1 MKSRNYLTLSRNELD
16 KIKFGTDGWRGIIGF
31 DFNLS
36 NLSRVV
42 VASCQELHYQY
53 FKETNSKKIVIG
65 YDRRFM
71 ANEFAKEIASF
82 VKGCGFEPVL
92 SNDFVPTPSCSLYAK
107 RFMFLGCLVITAS
120 HNPYN
125 WLGLKIKSFKGCSVD
140 ESFTREVEKRLLLG
154 NSIERSQASY
164 EKVDIKKFHLDQ
176 IKSKFNLD
184 FIVKSLKK
192 MNLHV
197 FIDSMHGS
205 ASNCISQ
212 IFEDYDSKPFTE
224 IRVDY
229 DPFFGGNPPEPL
241 LKYLDNLTEILTRNS
256 KKDFKTL
263 GIIFDGDGDRIAVID
278 EKGRYCSTQAL
289 LPFFISYLGEKNKN
303 SYPVLKTVSGS
314 DIISNISKKQNR
326 EVVELPVGFKHIAKK
341 MIKEKIFIGGEESGG
356 VGFGDFMPER
366 DALYAAM
373 ILLNGIAENSK
384 YLYETLDEIQ
394 EKFGPSFYRRIDIK
408 FPNQSEKDIFKTFIN
423 NNIPSEICGNKI
435 IDISNIDGLK
445 LRMDNN
451 FWLLFRFSGTEP
463 LLRIYCEATSEK
475 NLNQVLEWSQ
485 KFINIVKNK
494 K

>member
-1 MKSRNYLTLSRNELD
+1 MSRDELD

-42 VASCQELHYQY
+42 VASCQELNYQY
-53 FKETNSKKIVIG
+53 FKETNSRKILIG

-92 SNDFVPTPSCSLYAK
+92 SSSYVTTPSCSFYARK
-107 RFMFLGCLVITAS
+107 FMFLGCLVITAS

-140 ESFTREVEKRLLLG
+140 ESFAKEVEKRLLLG
-154 NSIERSQASY
+154 NSIERSHIPY
-164 EKVDIKKFHLDQ
+164 EKVDIKKFHLDH
-176 IKSKFNLD
+176 IKSIFDLD
-184 FIVKSLKK
+184 FIASNLTR
-192 MNLHV
+192 MNIHV

-205 ASNCISQ
+205 AANCISQ
-212 IFEDYDSKPFTE
+212 IFDDYDSKIFTE
-224 IRVDY
+224 IRANY
-229 DPFFGGNPPEPL
+229 DPSFGGNPPEPL
-241 LKYLDNLTEILTRNS
+241 LKNLDNLTEILKINS
-256 KKDFKTL
+256 QKDFKTL

-278 EKGRYCSTQAL
+278 EKGRYCSTQSL
-289 LPFFISYLGEKNKN
+289 LPFFINYLGEKNKN
-303 SYPVLKTVSGS
+303 LYPVLKTVSGS
-314 DIISNISKKQNR
+314 DTISNIAKKQNR
-326 EVVELPVGFKHIAKK
+326 EVIELPVGFKYIAKK
-341 MIKEKIFIGGEESGG
+341 MIKENIFIGGEESGG

-394 EKFGPSFYRRIDIK
+394 EIFGPSFYRRIDIK
-408 FPNQSEKDIFKTFIN
+408 FPNISEKDIFKKFIN
-423 NNIPSEICGNKI
+423 DNIPSEICGHKI
-435 IDISNIDGLK
+435 KEISKIDGLK

-463 LLRIYCEATSEK
+463 LLRIYCEATSEN
-475 NLNQVLEWSQ
+475 NLNQVLEWSK
-485 KFINIVKNK
+485 KFIKIAKNK

>member
-1 MKSRNYLTLSRNELD
+1 MSSNELD
-16 KIKFGTDGWRGIIGF
+16 EIKFGTDGWRGIIGF

-42 VASCQELHYQY
+42 VASCQELYYQY
-53 FKETNSKKIVIG
+53 FEETNSKKILIG

-82 VKGCGFEPVL
+82 VKGCGFEPIL
-92 SNDFVPTPSCSLYAK
+92 STSYVPTPSCSLYAK
-107 RFMFLGCLVITAS
+107 KFMFLGCLVITAS

-140 ESFTREVEKRLLLG
+140 ESFTKEVEKRLLLG
-154 NSIERSQASY
+154 NSIERLGGAY

-176 IKSKFNLD
+176 IKSNFNID
-184 FIVKSLKK
+184 FIANNLKK
-192 MNLHV
+192 MNLHIFV
-197 FIDSMHGS
+197 DSMHGS
-205 ASNCISQ
+205 AANCLSQ
-212 IFEDYDSKPFTE
+212 IFEGYDSKIFTE
-224 IRVDY
+224 IRADY
-229 DPFFGGNPPEPL
+229 DPLFGGNPPEPL
-241 LKYLDNLTEILTRNS
+241 LKYLDNLTETLTKTS
-256 KKDFKTL
+256 KNGIKTL

-278 EKGRYCSTQAL
+278 EKGRFCSTQVL

-303 SYPVLKTVSGS
+303 LYPVLKTVSGS
-314 DIISNISKKQNR
+314 DIISNIAKNQDR
-326 EVVELPVGFKHIAKK
+326 EVFELPVGFKYIAKK

-408 FPNQSEKDIFKTFIN
+408 FPNQSEKEILEKYIK
-423 NNIPSEICGNKI
+423 NNIPSKICGYTVMNV
-435 IDISNIDGLK
+435 SNIDGIK

-463 LLRIYCEATSEK
+463 LLRLYCEAKSE
-475 NLNQVLEWSQ
+475 NDLNEVLEWSQ
-485 KFINIVKNK
+485 KYINKVKNIK
-494 K
+494 